1 MDLDIYT
8 STKNWKFT
16 ELDELAEERFSRLE
30 ELTRGEAPENFYHS
44 TPLPTQSKP

>member
-8 STKNWKFT
+8 STKHWKFT

-30 ELTRGEAPENFYHS
+30 ELTRAEAPENFYHS
-44 TPLPTQSKP
+44 TSPHT

>member
-16 ELDELAEERFSRLE
+16 ELDELAE
-30 ELTRGEAPENFYHS
+30 
-44 TPLPTQSKP
+44 